1 LFSSSSIRFD
11 KRRKHRRQCSAAGSD
26 FGFAPTERGGYNIGV
41 KISPMEKIAREIAA
55 RLRAKGHMAYFA
67 GGCVRDMVRGLP
79 AKDFDIATD
88 ATPDVV
94 QKIFPRT
101 YAVGAAFGVVVVV
114 ENGVNFEV
122 ATFRSDGAY
131 LDHRH
136 PVDVRFSSPEE
147 DAKRRDFTINGMF
160 FDPEKNEVID
170 FVGGKKDLDAK
181 IVRAIG
187 DPAARFSEDRLR
199 MLRAVRFA
207 TVLDYKIDNATWDAL
222 VASAASINE
231 ISAERI
237 REELL
242 KIFLSPNRV
251 RGWDL
256 LDESG
261 LMRVVLPELEA
272 MKGCLQPEQ
281 FHPEGDVFQH
291 TRLML
296 ELIPEKVSVPLVLSV
311 LFHDVG
317 KPVTSTVD
325 ETGRIRFNEH
335 DRIGAA
341 MTEAIME
348 RLRFSR
354 AEIDAV
360 VEMVRQHMVFKDVP
374 KMRVAKLKR
383 FMARPTFEEE
393 LELHRVDCASSHGML
408 DNYEF
413 LLEKR
418 EEFANEPIIP
428 PPLVNGDDLI
438 ALGMKPGPKFG
449 EILEAV
455 ETRQLE
461 GELKDRHQALE
472 WVKAEYA
479 PASKAKKMKR
489 PASKS
494 R

>member
-1 LFSSSSIRFD
+1 
-11 KRRKHRRQCSAAGSD
+11 
-26 FGFAPTERGGYNIGV
+26 
-41 KISPMEKIAREIAA
+41 MEKTAREVAH
-55 RLRAKGHMAYFA
+55 RLRAAGHIAYFA
-67 GGCVRDMVRGLP
+67 GGCVRDMVRGLA
-79 AKDFDIATD
+79 AKDFDVATN
-88 ATPDVV
+88 ATPDIV
-94 QKIFPRT
+94 QKIFPHT
-101 YAVGAAFGVVVVV
+101 YAVGAHFGVVVVV
-114 ENGVNFEV
+114 ENGFNFEV

-160 FDPEKNEVID
+160 FDPEKNELID
-170 FVGGKKDLDAK
+170 FVGGRADLEAK
-181 IVRAIG
+181 VVRAIG
-187 DPAARFSEDRLR
+187 DPAARFAEDRLR

-207 TVLDYKIDNATWDAL
+207 TVLDYKIDNQTWDAL
-222 VASAASINE
+222 VANAASINE

-237 REELL
+237 REELV

-251 RGWDL
+251 HGWEL
-256 LDESG
+256 LDQSG
-261 LMRVVLPELEA
+261 LMRTVLPELDA

-281 FHPEGDVFQH
+281 FHPEGDVFEH
-291 TRLML
+291 TKLML
-296 ELIPEKVSVPLVLSV
+296 GLLPEKVSAPLVLSV

-317 KPVTSTVD
+317 KPVTAQVD

-341 MTEAIME
+341 MTESIME

-393 LELHRVDCASSHGML
+393 LELHRVDCASSHKMM

-413 LLEKR
+413 LLQKR

-428 PPLVNGDDLI
+428 PPLVRGDDLI

-461 GELKDRHQALE
+461 GGLKNREEAVE
-472 WVKAEYA
+472 WVKREYLI
-479 PASKAKKMKR
+479 SDKN
-489 PASKS
+489 
-494 R
+494 

>member
-1 LFSSSSIRFD
+1 M
-11 KRRKHRRQCSAAGSD
+11 KM
-26 FGFAPTERGGYNIGV
+26 
-41 KISPMEKIAREIAA
+41 SPMEKTAREVAQ
-55 RLRAKGHMAYFA
+55 RLRARGHIAYFA

-88 ATPDVV
+88 ATPEVV
-94 QKIFPRT
+94 QKIFTHT
-101 YAVGAAFGVVVVV
+101 YAVGAHFGVVVVV
-114 ENGVNFEV
+114 ENEFNFEV

-136 PVDVRFSSPEE
+136 PADVRFSSPEE

-170 FVGGKKDLDAK
+170 FVGGRPDLDAK
-181 IVRAIG
+181 LVRAIG
-187 DPAARFSEDRLR
+187 DPAARFAEDRLR

-207 TVLDYKIDNATWDAL
+207 TVLDYQIDNPTWDAL
-222 VASAASINE
+222 LASAASINE

-242 KIFLSPNRV
+242 RIFLSPNRV

-256 LDESG
+256 LDQSG
-261 LMRVVLPELEA
+261 LLRTILPELDV

-281 FHPEGDVFQH
+281 FHPEGDVFRH

-296 ELIPEKVSVPLVLSV
+296 ELLPEEVSAQLVLSV

-360 VEMVRQHMVFKDVP
+360 VEMVRQHMAFKDVP
-374 KMRVAKLKR
+374 NMRVAKLKR
-383 FMARPTFEEE
+383 FMARPTFEQE
-393 LELHRVDCASSHGML
+393 LELHRVDCASSHKMM

-413 LLEKR
+413 LLQKR

-428 PPLVNGDDLI
+428 PPLIRGDDLI
-438 ALGMKPGPKFG
+438 ELGMKPGPKFG

-461 GELKDRHQALE
+461 GALKDRQQALD
-472 WVKAEYA
+472 WIKREY
-479 PASKAKKMKR
+479 SSDAKE
-489 PASKS
+489 
-494 R
+494 

>member
-1 LFSSSSIRFD
+1 M
-11 KRRKHRRQCSAAGSD
+11 KMSA
-26 FGFAPTERGGYNIGV
+26 
-41 KISPMEKIAREIAA
+41 MEKIAREVAR
-55 RLRAKGHMAYFA
+55 RLREHGHVAYFA

-88 ATPDVV
+88 ATPDIV

-101 YAVGAAFGVVVVV
+101 FAVGAHFGVVVVV
-114 ENGVNFEV
+114 ESELNFEV

-136 PVDVRFSSPEE
+136 PTDVRFSSPEE

-160 FDPEKNEVID
+160 FDPEKDEVID
-170 FVGGKKDLDAK
+170 FVGGRADIEAK
-181 IVRAIG
+181 IIRAIG
-187 DPAARFSEDRLR
+187 NASQRFEEDRLR
-199 MLRAVRFA
+199 MLRAIRFA
-207 TVLDYKIDNATWDAL
+207 VELDYNIDSETWKAL
-222 VASAASINE
+222 VDSAASINE

-237 REELL
+237 RDEVV
-242 KIFLSPNRV
+242 KIFLSANRV

-261 LMRVVLPELEA
+261 LMRVVLPELDA

-296 ELIPEKVSVPLVLSV
+296 EMLPEKVSVPLVLAV
-311 LFHDVG
+311 LLHDVA
-317 KPVTSTVD
+317 KPVTATVD

-335 DRIGAA
+335 DRIGAT

-354 AEIDAV
+354 AEIDAA

-374 KMRVAKLKR
+374 NMRVAKLKR

-393 LELHRVDCASSHGML
+393 LELHRVDCASSHRMM

-413 LLEKR
+413 LLRKR

-428 PPLVNGDDLI
+428 PPLVRGDDLI

-461 GELKDRHQALE
+461 GALKDRQEAIH
-472 WVKAEYA
+472 WVKHEYLA
-479 PASKAKKMKR
+479 GK
-489 PASKS
+489 
-494 R
+494 

>member
-1 LFSSSSIRFD
+1 
-11 KRRKHRRQCSAAGSD
+11 
-26 FGFAPTERGGYNIGV
+26 
-41 KISPMEKIAREIAA
+41 MEKTAREISQ
-55 RLRAKGHMAYFA
+55 RLRNAGHIAYFA
-67 GGCVRDMVRGLP
+67 GGSVRDMVRGLP
-79 AKDFDIATD
+79 AKDFDVATN
-88 ATPDVV
+88 ATPDIV
-94 QKIFPRT
+94 QQIFPHT
-101 YAVGAAFGVVVVV
+101 YAVGAHFGVVVVV
-114 ENGVNFEV
+114 ENGFNFEV

-131 LDHRH
+131 VDHRH
-136 PVDVRFSSPEE
+136 PIEVRFSSPEE

-170 FVGGKKDLDAK
+170 FVAGRADLKAK
-181 IVRAIG
+181 LVRAIG
-187 DPAARFSEDRLR
+187 DPLARFREDRLR
-199 MLRAVRFA
+199 LLRAVRFA
-207 TVLDYKIDNATWDAL
+207 TELDYEIDNQTWDAL
-222 VASAASINE
+222 VANAASINE

-242 KIFLSPNRV
+242 RIFLSSNRV

-256 LDESG
+256 LDRSG
-261 LMRVVLPELEA
+261 LMAAILPEIEA

-296 ELIPEKVSVPLVLSV
+296 ELLPEKVSIPLVLAV
-311 LFHDVG
+311 LFHDVA
-317 KPVTSTVD
+317 KPVTATVD
-325 ETGRIRFNEH
+325 ESGRIRFNEH

-341 MTEAIME
+341 MTESIME

-374 KMRVAKLKR
+374 RMRVARLKR
-383 FMARPTFEEE
+383 FMARRTFEEE
-393 LELHRVDCASSHGML
+393 LELHRVDCASSHRMM

-413 LLEKR
+413 LLRKR
-418 EEFANEPIIP
+418 EEIANEPIIP
-428 PPLVNGDDLI
+428 PPLVRGDDLI

-461 GELKDRHQALE
+461 GALHSRDEALE
-472 WVKAEYA
+472 WIKREYSLGQGAEKHSARDREGRA
-479 PASKAKKMKR
+479 PNE
-489 PASKS
+489 
-494 R
+494 